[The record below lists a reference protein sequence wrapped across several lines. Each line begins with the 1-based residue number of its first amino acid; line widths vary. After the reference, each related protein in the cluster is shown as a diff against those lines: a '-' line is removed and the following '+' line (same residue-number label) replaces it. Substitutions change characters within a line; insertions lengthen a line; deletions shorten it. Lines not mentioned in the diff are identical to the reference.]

1 MDPRGAAALPEVI
14 GAGFLRFKRAFAIDL
29 PSQEGLSMN
38 IRWKGFQAS
47 KE

>member
-1 MDPRGAAALPEVI
+1 MDPRGAAALPEAI
-14 GAGFLRFKRAFAIDL
+14 GAGFLSFNRAFAIDL
-29 PSQEGLSMN
+29 PSQERLSMN